1 MALALDGFVG
11 EPPAWLHPVVWMGR
25 VLAWFETRAPSGEG
39 ERLAYGVATAV
50 GLPLAWGLFGRLIEV
65 VAPWPL
71 QAVALKP
78 TFAGR
83 ALLTAGERVE
93 HALERGQLEVAVAEL
108 PWLVSRPTAG
118 LDTGLV
124 ASAAIESLAEN
135 LVDSWLA
142 PLVAYA
148 LFGLGGAYAY
158 RAANT
163 ADAMWGYRSPE
174 YEHLGKATAR
184 LDDVLNWVPARFSAL
199 LLAALGPRP
208 VDGLAIWRRDAGLT
222 ASPNAGQVMAMA
234 AGLLDVRLE
243 KPAHYVLHRGGLTPT
258 ARDIAAARHLVYRAM
273 LASAVLCLVAIEARR
288 R

>member
-1 MALALDGFVG
+1 
-11 EPPAWLHPVVWMGR
+11 MGR
-25 VLAWFETRAPSGEG
+25 VLDWFESRAPSGERA
-39 ERLAYGVATAV
+39 RLAYGAATAV
-50 GLPLAWGLFGRLIEV
+50 GLPLAWGLLGRLIEAI
-65 VAPWPL
+65 APWPL

-83 ALLTAGERVE
+83 TLLVAAERVE
-93 HALERGQLEVAVAEL
+93 RALERGELQLAVAEL

-118 LDTGLV
+118 LDAGLA

-135 LVDSWLA
+135 LVDSWLT
-142 PLVAYA
+142 PLAAYA

-163 ADAMWGYRSPE
+163 ADAMWGYRTPAYE
-174 YEHLGKATAR
+174 YLGKATAR
-184 LDDVLNWVPARFSAL
+184 LDDAMNWLPARVGAL
-199 LLAALGPRP
+199 LLAAVAPRP
-208 VDGLAIWRRDAGLT
+208 ADGLAIWRRDASLT

-243 KPAHYVLHRGGLTPT
+243 KPGHYVLHPGGRTPT
-258 ARDIAAARHLVYRAM
+258 AREIGAARQLVCRAM